1 MHVKNISNTIFD
13 KYMYRFFVNA
23 DGHLKIL
30 LNLSN
35 GSSHLKN
42 VAKAW

>member
-1 MHVKNISNTIFD
+1 MLVKKISNTIFE
-13 KYMYRFFVNA
+13 KYIYSFFVNA